1 MNEPTQEQIKSLEER
16 LAREPQSPLFARLA
30 AYYLGTGRAKDALR
44 LCDNGLAH
52 FPFYSTAH
60 LIKGN
65 ALVSLGMMAEA
76 RHEYEVVCEFMPANE
91 TAARLWSSI
100 DLGTPSDS
108 FSSPA
113 AEETAEITEAVAE
126 PEPVSVIEPEPVA
139 EEIAAPEPTPEPL
152 AEQVVQEESAP
163 PEEIAAV
170 TEEPPVEEPLAEEPH
185 VQEPVAEEPTSIEQ
199 AETTAVSEDA
209 FGLPAEPVIQEEEPF
224 GAAEKL
230 GLPMTEEPPQSADF
244 GFGTAAEPTPEPV
257 EETPFGET
265 PAQEPVLEDSFA
277 QSPEQIAEAPEIA
290 PPAAEPPTAETPAA
304 EQPEWFDA
312 FSQLQ
317 QTPEEPSSTV
327 EPAPAEEENP
337 FAAFGSD
344 QPTPAADAQS
354 YEDFTA
360 RVRMELFGTENTM
373 TLEEYLGGAPP
384 ADAGTATPDQIGE
397 LAEKLKGSPRIT
409 PPVINFAEKSNRSS
423 SDVDA
428 VSESG
433 FVTPTLAEIYV
444 KQGWYDDAIKA
455 YRTLAGNKPEEREKY
470 EQRIV
475 EIEEMKRS
483 SK

>member
-1 MNEPTQEQIKSLEER
+1 MTEPTQEQIKSLEER

-65 ALVSLGMMAEA
+65 VLVNLGMMAEA
-76 RHEYEVVCEFMPANE
+76 KHEYEVVREFMPTSE
-91 TAARLWSSI
+91 TAARLWTSI

-108 FSSPA
+108 FAAPV
-113 AEETAEITEAVAE
+113 AEETAEIAEAVAE
-126 PEPVSVIEPEPVA
+126 PEAVSVIEPEPIA
-139 EEIAAPEPTPEPL
+139 EEIAEPEPTPEP
-152 AEQVVQEESAP
+152 VVEEVLQEEPVPA
-163 PEEIAAV
+163 EGIAAV
-170 TEEPPVEEPLAEEPH
+170 AEEPPP
-185 VQEPVAEEPTSIEQ
+185 QEPVAEEPPPVEQ
-199 AETTAVSEDA
+199 TETIATTEDA
-209 FGLPAEPVIQEEEPF
+209 FGLPVESAAAEEEPF

-230 GLPMTEEPPQSADF
+230 GLPMTEEPPVSTDYGIGAT
-244 GFGTAAEPTPEPV
+244 TAPTPEVV
-257 EETPFGET
+257 EETPFGEI
-265 PAQEPVLEDSFA
+265 PAQEPEAVVEDPFGQA
-277 QSPEQIAEAPEIA
+277 PEAPAEPVTPEITE
-290 PPAAEPPTAETPAA
+290 PAAEASAPAA
-304 EQPEWFDA
+304 EQADWFDA

-317 QTPEEPSSTV
+317 QTAEETPATPA
-327 EPAPAEEENP
+327 PAPAEEENP

-344 QPTPAADAQS
+344 QPTPAADAES

-360 RVRMELFGTENTM
+360 RARMELFGTENTM
-373 TLEEYLGGAPP
+373 SLEEYLGGAPSSE
-384 ADAGTATPDQIGE
+384 AGDPDQIGE
-397 LAEKLKGSPRIT
+397 LAEKLKTSPRIT
-409 PPVINFAEKSNRSS
+409 PPVINFAEKSNRTS

-455 YRTLAGNKPEEREKY
+455 YKTLAGNKPEEREKY
-470 EQRIV
+470 ELRIN